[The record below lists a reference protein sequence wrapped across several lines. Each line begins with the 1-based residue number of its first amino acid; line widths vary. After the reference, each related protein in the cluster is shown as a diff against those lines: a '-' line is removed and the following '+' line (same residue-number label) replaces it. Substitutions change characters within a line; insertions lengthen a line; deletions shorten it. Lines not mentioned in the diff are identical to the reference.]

1 MEQSIIRQ
9 SQSAFASPI
18 NFVKKPTGDW
28 RICGDFRKLN
38 AVTIPESYPLP
49 HIQDFSNNLSGKTVF
64 SKIDLVKAYH
74 QIPLK
79 TSGIPKTAVITQIGL
94 FEYTKMT
101 FGSRNAA
108 QLFKRFMGQVL
119 RVLDCFAHLDHIL
132 EASDYLAKHEIDREK
147 VFQRL
152 KDYNLKINLDKC
164 VFGQEKI
171 QFSGFQVSP
180 GGVSPLPDRVKA
192 LTEYPSAKSVEELRR
207 FLAMINFYHRFF

>member
-38 AVTIPESYPLP
+38 AVTIPDRYPLP
-49 HIQDFSNNLSGKTVF
+49 HILDFSNNLAGKTVF

-94 FEYTKMT
+94 FEY
-101 FGSRNAA
+101 
-108 QLFKRFMGQVL
+108 
-119 RVLDCFAHLDHIL
+119 
-132 EASDYLAKHEIDREK
+132 
-147 VFQRL
+147 
-152 KDYNLKINLDKC
+152 
-164 VFGQEKI
+164 
-171 QFSGFQVSP
+171 
-180 GGVSPLPDRVKA
+180 
-192 LTEYPSAKSVEELRR
+192 
-207 FLAMINFYHRFF
+207 